1 MQNVT
6 LQENILFGKLL
17 NNQIYRRVIEA
28 CALRADIAILPGGD
42 QVISFIRLNPGVNP
56 TKLFSS

>member
-17 NNQIYRRVIEA
+17 NNQIYERVIEA
-28 CALRADIAILPGGD
+28 CALRPDLAILPGGD
-42 QVISFIRLNPGVNP
+42 QVTRI
-56 TKLFSS
+56 FS

>member
-17 NNQIYRRVIEA
+17 NNQIYKRVIEA
-28 CALRADIAILPGGD
+28 CALRPDIAILPGGD
-42 QVISFIRLNPGVNP
+42 QVTRI
-56 TKLFSS
+56 FSRHRPIQGHLIDT